1 MNKLTDRQREALDH
15 SKSLCVTAGA
25 GTGKTHVLVTKYI
38 DMLETL
44 DLGVGE
50 ILALTFTEKAAQEMK
65 ERVRGALAEKKGGKW
80 DKLKEDFL
88 WANISTFHSFC
99 SRVLRD
105 FPIEAGIDPGFAVL
119 DEREAGMIIED
130 SIKEI
135 LHGKSRPADRTDLIS
150 VLRGVG
156 PWNLGQYLRALYRW
170 RETSEAFFAALDKD
184 PESVVNEW
192 VEIISVRKKEAVRDF
207 FADTRAVTA
216 VSALK
221 ELAGLYVCGE
231 DSGTKYLA
239 DALPYLQAIDP
250 DEETGTVCRA
260 LSMLFNLKGKRN
272 MGSKKVFGSDLSVL
286 RQSYGLLKDSTE
298 SSFVIYNLEFEAD
311 SAFTSAT
318 LTFLKD
324 LSSVYHQFI
333 RLVDAKK
340 QRQGAIDFSDMIY
353 LTSRLFKEHPEIVQ
367 EHYMDRYR
375 YVMVDEFQDTDPVQ
389 VRIIESLIGEVTSHN
404 KKAFVVGDPKQ
415 SIYLFRDAD
424 VTQFKATQEK
434 IQADFGGK
442 EINLDMN
449 FRSTP
454 EVIGF
459 VNHIF
464 ASLLGDTKKP
474 WEFGYS
480 PIEAAP
486 RRMDEHGSIE
496 LLLCPKGSRA
506 EENRRS
512 EAEMVARKIQN
523 IIVTEDKTVYPKGSG
538 DESVPPRPAGYGDI
552 AVLLERRKTLPYLEW
567 ALRRY
572 GIPYHVH
579 AGVGFYGRQEVL
591 DLYNLLCFLT
601 NVHNNPALFGTLRS
615 PYFGLS
621 DAEIFLAAQGSGT
634 TLWAKIKDNHGPE
647 VAEACSLLEGWL
659 VYARRE
665 PPVALVNRILRDSGI
680 YGVYGGMPEGEQCIA
695 NIEKF
700 LSIAR
705 GEQEKGFLS
714 LDSFVAGITL
724 ATEND
729 LSEGEARIDTETG
742 DAVNIMTVHASKG
755 LEFPVVILPDM
766 ASGMTADASSILIGE
781 RYGVGVK
788 IPDPENAYELTDSAM
803 LTILRHENNEKLR
816 AEKKRLFY
824 VACTRAKDHLILCG
838 TEPKEFKQDLSACK
852 NRIDWTC
859 CCLHL
864 TYDLLDSGYA
874 IVTVPGAGEIR
885 VKITTD
891 PDNIRAEIRVPAPEL
906 ITVPEVKAG
915 TELLGVEEEVPLH
928 ETHKCIDTR
937 SPGYSHRHSH
947 PAEKRSFTV
956 SEIELF
962 SKSPEKYEMIYRK
975 KRPERPSASHQ
986 GISRPDI
993 RGTVVHRVFE
1003 GKDPAVVLLSYGIRD
1018 EKTERELQ
1026 ELYEIFLSTDI
1037 MQSAVESHCEVPF
1050 SGEIEGV
1057 RLSGKID
1064 RIVKI
1069 ADGKWFVIDYKTDEI
1084 RESATSGE
1092 GMPEAGE
1099 RGGAGHYEEKKAEK
1113 YLLQMAVYAT
1123 AAERILGVPVTP
1135 LLYFTKTGRF
1145 VKTPASDTERGFVL
1159 KRMKDTVDE
1168 MVETEKRE

>member
-38 DMLETL
+38 DMLENL
-44 DLGVGE
+44 DQGVGE

-65 ERVRGALAEKKGGKW
+65 ERVRGALAEKKGAKW

-135 LHGKSRPADRTDLIS
+135 LHGKSRPADRAHLIS
-150 VLRGVG
+150 ALRGVG

-170 RETSEAFFAALDKD
+170 RETSETFFAALDKD
-184 PESVVNEW
+184 PESVVKEW
-192 VEIISVRKKEAVRDF
+192 EEIISAKKEEAVQEF
-207 FADTRAVTA
+207 FADTRAAHA

-221 ELAGLYVCGE
+221 ELAGLYVDGE
-231 DSGTKYLA
+231 DSGTKYLR

-260 LSMLFNLKGKRN
+260 LSMLLNLKGKRN
-272 MGSKKVFGSDLSVL
+272 MGSKKIFGSDLSVL
-286 RQSYGLLKDSTE
+286 RQSYGVLKDSIE
-298 SSFVIYNLEFEAD
+298 ASFVIYNLESEVD

-324 LSSVYHQFI
+324 LSSVFHQFI
-333 RLVDAKK
+333 RLIDAKK

-353 LTSRLFKEHPEIVQ
+353 LTSRLFKEHPEIVE
-367 EHYMDRYR
+367 EHYRDRYR

-442 EINLDMN
+442 EIHLDMN

-486 RRMDEHGSIE
+486 HRMDEHGSVE
-496 LLLCPKGSRA
+496 LLLCPKESRA
-506 EENRRS
+506 EENRRA

-523 IIVTEDKTVYPKGSG
+523 IVATEDKTVYPKGSG

-552 AVLLERRKTLPYLEW
+552 AVLLERRRTLPYLEW

-621 DAEIFLAAQGSGT
+621 DAEIFLAAQGSGR
-634 TLWAKIKDNHGPE
+634 TLWAKIRDNPGPE
-647 VAEACSLLEGWL
+647 VAEACSLLEDWL

-680 YGVYGGMPEGEQCIA
+680 YAVYGGMPEGEQCIA

-766 ASGMTADASSILIGE
+766 ASGMTADASPILIGE

-788 IPDPENAYELTDSAM
+788 IPDPENAYELSDSAM

-874 IVTVPGAGEIR
+874 IITVPGAGEIR
-885 VKITTD
+885 VKITGD

-915 TELLGVEEEVPLH
+915 TEVESGTEVSGVKEKVPLH
-928 ETHKCIDTR
+928 E
-937 SPGYSHRHSH
+937 SHNGIHTH
-947 PAEKRSFTV
+947 PAEKRSFTA
-956 SEIELF
+956 
-962 SKSPEKYEMIYRK
+962 PARG
-975 KRPERPSASHQ
+975 SAGQMS
-986 GISRPDI
+986 GVLWF
-993 RGTVVHRVFE
+993 TVYLR
-1003 GKDPAVVLLSYGIRD
+1003 
-1018 EKTERELQ
+1018 
-1026 ELYEIFLSTDI
+1026 
-1037 MQSAVESHCEVPF
+1037 
-1050 SGEIEGV
+1050 
-1057 RLSGKID
+1057 
-1064 RIVKI
+1064 VKI
-1069 ADGKWFVIDYKTDEI
+1069 RPLCSCHMA
-1084 RESATSGE
+1084 SG
-1092 GMPEAGE
+1092 MKKQ
-1099 RGGAGHYEEKKAEK
+1099 RGSC
-1113 YLLQMAVYAT
+1113 
-1123 AAERILGVPVTP
+1123 RN
-1135 LLYFTKTGRF
+1135 
-1145 VKTPASDTERGFVL
+1145 S
-1159 KRMKDTVDE
+1159 MKLSSQLI
-1168 MVETEKRE
+1168 